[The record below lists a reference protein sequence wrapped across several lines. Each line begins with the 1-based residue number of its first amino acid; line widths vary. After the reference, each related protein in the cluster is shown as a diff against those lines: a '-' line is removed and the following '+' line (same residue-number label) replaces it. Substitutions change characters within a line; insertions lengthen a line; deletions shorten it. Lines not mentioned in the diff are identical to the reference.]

1 MPMSDKEQ
9 MQIVKSW
16 WQEYGYYLLFSI
28 IFVLVANFVWRH
40 WQQHQNARK
49 EQASTMYMYMV
60 TLLEQHKKDEVKLYG
75 EKLIKDYAKSPYA
88 SLAALVL
95 AKEAVNANDL
105 KLADERLQFIIKK
118 SSSKKLR
125 QLARIRDARV
135 LIAMKKSQEAITLL
149 SAVDDDTYLAEV
161 NEISGDAWSS
171 LGKSSEAEQSYNK
184 AKSINA
190 KRKAESP
197 LLKMK
202 MQL

>member
-16 WQEYGYYLLFSI
+16 WQEYGYYLLFSV
-28 IFVLVANFVWRH
+28 IFVLVTNFGWRH
-40 WQQHQNARK
+40 WQQYQNVRQ

-75 EKLIKDYAKSPYA
+75 EKLVKDYAKSPYA
-88 SLAALVL
+88 SLAALIL
-95 AKEAVNANDL
+95 AKEAINANDL

-125 QLARIRDARV
+125 QLARVRDARV

-161 NEISGDAWSS
+161 NEILGDAWSS

-190 KRKAESP
+190 KRKAGSP